1 MESEIAVALL
11 KHEHPG
17 HNQKTYDFERGKDD
31 ADEAP
36 GKREE
41 NVSLNK
47 ALAIELEKDVLL
59 RRIKT
64 LLQVFTVIFCLSLGL
79 LSIAFIQIFINESEH

>member
-11 KHEHPG
+11 KDEHPV
-17 HNQKTYDFERGKDD
+17 HNQKTYD

-47 ALAIELEKDVLL
+47 ALAVELEKDVLL

-64 LLQVFTVIFCLSLGL
+64 LLQVFTVIFCFSLGL
-79 LSIAFIQIFINESEH
+79 LFIALIQIFINES

>member
-11 KHEHPG
+11 KYEPPV